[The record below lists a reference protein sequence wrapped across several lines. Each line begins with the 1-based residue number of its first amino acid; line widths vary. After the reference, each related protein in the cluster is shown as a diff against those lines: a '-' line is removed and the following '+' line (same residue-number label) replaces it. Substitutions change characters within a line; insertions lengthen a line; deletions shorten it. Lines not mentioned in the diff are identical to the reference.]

1 MRAFFILFLLFSI
14 PVFAQVDNTTD
25 EVIEL
30 LEEVAPDH
38 KLNKAQLRRLQS
50 ELKIQKIIIKGVSN
64 IYHNGVDFVDID
76 KATNT
81 VDEILKDVIY
91 EKTKYLADGNVDLA
105 DGSARRLMAS
115 EVSTYVS
122 KGKIKTALKSVG
134 SKLTDLGVLAK
145 SSLRSHGVMAGV
157 AYIIGSAINW
167 GVPAILIA
175 KQQYVLANIVIAAPV
190 ASMTTSGYLFIEKLV
205 KRKRLVRALG
215 GAEIVRNYQAMQ
227 KKVKKALGF
236 SKSHEL
242 FDLTTIEGKT
252 FTVSVENQG
261 IISKIKQKFGFNKEL
276 NFKNLD
282 ELFQEKGVTSA
293 GLDAIRESKL
303 PGHIKTIKMIHY
315 LNENGSKQEM
325 QIVMNKFSQFINEV
339 DYLPRYSQARTWA
352 LLASTSKSFEELY
365 GYMRRI
371 PVELPPLVVKDLW
384 FDFILPEASKNIDF
398 SFLTNYNAFRG
409 LFNDNQIKGELFDTR
424 AINMTEELQ
433 ESFNK
438 YLHRNIPSS
447 QICDVNLSSFPITRT
462 IY

>member
-1 MRAFFILFLLFSI
+1 MRAFLFLFLLFSI
-14 PVFAQVDNTTD
+14 PAYSQVNEVAD

-64 IYHNGVDFVDID
+64 IHHNGVDFVDID

-81 VDEILKDVIY
+81 VDEILKNVID
-91 EKTKYLADGNVDLA
+91 EKTKYLADGSVDFA
-105 DGSARRLMAS
+105 DDSARRLLAS

-134 SKLTDLGVLAK
+134 SKLSDLGILAK
-145 SSLRSHGVMAGV
+145 SSLRNHGVMAGV

-190 ASMTTSGYLFIEKLV
+190 ATMTTSGYLFIEKLV

-215 GAEIVRNYQAMQ
+215 GADIVKNYKVMQ
-227 KKVKKALGF
+227 KKVRKALGF

-242 FDLTTIEGKT
+242 FDLTTVEGRT

-261 IISKIKQKFGFNKEL
+261 ILSKIKQKFGYNKEL

-282 ELFQEKGVTSA
+282 ELFTEKGITST

-315 LNENGSKQEM
+315 LNENGSNKEM
-325 QIVMNKFSQFINEV
+325 QIVMNKFSSFINEV

-352 LLASTSKSFEELY
+352 LLASSSKSFEELY

-398 SFLTNYNAFRG
+398 SFMSNYNAFRA

-433 ESFNK
+433 ERFNK
-438 YLHRNIPSS
+438 YLHRNIPNAK
-447 QICDVNLSSFPITRT
+447 ICDLNLSSFPIART